1 MKVST
6 LTSFMDDSVVAQT
19 ILAYLNARNEASP
32 FPRGVAHGAQ
42 ALLEE
47 RLRGTAVVIGTLD
60 GESDSPSALMS
71 LTSGSVI
78 LCRMTGANEL
88 QIEYLAAPQGGSMAE
103 IQSFD
108 EVSANANPPHR
119 LRVSA
124 PIGIPGGVF
133 SVDTHALDDAQREE
147 IRAAFQQWLRSGL
160 KPASS

>member
-1 MKVST
+1 
-6 LTSFMDDSVVAQT
+6 MDDSVINQT
-19 ILAYLNARNEASP
+19 ILDYLHARNEASP

-47 RLRGTAVVIGTLD
+47 RLQGTAVVIGTLD

-78 LCRMTGANEL
+78 LCRITGANEL
-88 QIEYLAAPQGGSMAE
+88 QTEYLAAPQGGSMAE
-103 IQSFD
+103 IQGFD
-108 EVSANANPPHR
+108 EVTANANPPHR
-119 LRVSA
+119 LRVST
-124 PIGIPGGVF
+124 PVGIPGGTF
-133 SVDTHALDDAQREE
+133 TIDTRHLTDPQREE